1 MKPFRFAVQVSGAP
15 TAKAWRELSRKVED
29 LGYST
34 LFIPDHFGD
43 QWAPLIALTA
53 AAEATTTL
61 NVGTLVLDN
70 DYRHPVVLAK
80 EIATLDLV
88 AEGRLEVGLGAG
100 WMKTDYEES
109 GMPYDR
115 PGVRVERFE
124 EALGIL
130 KAMWETGSATQA
142 GTHYNVHAAQ
152 GLPRPHTIPRP
163 KLLIGGGSPR
173 VLGIAGREADIVGIN
188 PNLAAGA
195 VGAEMAAE
203 VAPAKFDQKLAWLE
217 EGAGARF
224 DELELQCLTFIVQ
237 VGIDRDEVLANLAP
251 GFGLSP
257 EEAGAIPIALVG
269 TVDQIC
275 ETIESRRERWGFTYW
290 VVHEP
295 EMEAFAEVVKR
306 LAGS

>member
-1 MKPFRFAVQVSGAP
+1 VKPFRFAVQVSGAP
-15 TAKAWRELSRKVED
+15 SAKAWRELSRKVED

-43 QWAPLIALTA
+43 QWAPLIALA
-53 AAEATTTL
+53 SAAEATTTL

-80 EIATLDLV
+80 EIATLDLI
-88 AEGRLEVGLGAG
+88 AEGRLEVGIGAG
-100 WMKTDYEES
+100 WMRTDYEES
-109 GMPYDR
+109 GIPYDR
-115 PGVRVERFE
+115 AGTRVDRFS
-124 EALGIL
+124 EAIGIL
-130 KAMWETGSATQA
+130 KSMWSEGSATQE
-142 GTHYNVHAAQ
+142 GQHYQVKAAQ
-152 GLPRPHTIPRP
+152 GLPRPHSAPRP

-203 VAPAKFDQKLAWLE
+203 VTPAKFDQKLAWLK
-217 EGAGARF
+217 EGAGDRF
-224 DELELQCLTFIVQ
+224 DDLELQCLTFIVQ
-237 VGIDRDEVLANLAP
+237 VGTDRDQVLANLAP

-306 LAGS
+306 LDGQ